1 MKLKQLEVKNI
12 LIFEKNCKYLVIYFI
27 RYVHSKLTKISSL
40 RYNELVRKIE
50 EHEVKEYL
58 MVDDY
63 MLGKIL
69 HNNRH

>member
-12 LIFEKNCKYLVIYFI
+12 LIFEKNYKYLVIYFI